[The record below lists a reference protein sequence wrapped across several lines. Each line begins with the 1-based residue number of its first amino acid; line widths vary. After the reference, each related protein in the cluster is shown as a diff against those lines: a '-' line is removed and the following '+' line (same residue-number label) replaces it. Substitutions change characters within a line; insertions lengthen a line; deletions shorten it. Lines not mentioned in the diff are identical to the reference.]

1 MAPTAEKEKSATKW
15 TTADEAT
22 LLLTLCN
29 EKSNGSWGDN
39 NPKPSAYTA
48 CELALAGSE
57 KISGGGPKVLSAIK
71 SRWQRV
77 PHSFV
82 DIFSLSDQIDQLKQ
96 EFDIVKQLRGLSGFG
111 WDDDKKLVTAMADVW
126 ERYLEVSPS

>member
-1 MAPTAEKEKSATKW
+1 MVTSVEKEKSSRKW

-22 LLLTLCN
+22 LLQTLRS
-29 EKSNGSWGDN
+29 EKANGSWGDN

-57 KISGGGPKVLSAIK
+57 KVSGGGPKGVSAIK

-77 PHSFV
+77 HHS
-82 DIFSLSDQIDQLKQ
+82 
-96 EFDIVKQLRGLSGFG
+96 
-111 WDDDKKLVTAMADVW
+111 
-126 ERYLEVSPS
+126 